1 MVAAYH
7 KKLNEKMAWK
17 KRERHNAF
25 ALYCDS
31 TCCMSMFKMT
41 KLSTQKMRRE
51 RALKSYCTA
60 HVSKASI
67 RAVEYTFESCA
78 DMTCGTWKM
87 ICLTTLNSVK
97 MVLIL

>member
-1 MVAAYH
+1 MIKSSKSLSKYNLMVAAYH

-60 HVSKASI
+60 RIEGVHP
-67 RAVEYTFESCA
+67 R
-78 DMTCGTWKM
+78 G
-87 ICLTTLNSVK
+87 
-97 MVLIL
+97 